1 PDVYEERRDV
11 LDLSFRTTLP
21 GGLGVKI
28 DAKNLL
34 DAPYELTQ
42 GDVLRESYRSGRS
55 FAIGLTWQPCC
66 AAVTVSVLPC
76 TVGVSP
82 ECQCF
87 VTGLRRGAHRT
98 GTHQPSIAGVS
109 TKALSP
115 ISQVKAR

>member
-1 PDVYEERRDV
+1 MVGQAPYVVNTGATWAPGAGTTSATLLYNTVGRRIVSAGEVPLPDVYEERRDV

-55 FAIGLTWQPCC
+55 FAIGLTWQP
-66 AAVTVSVLPC
+66 
-76 TVGVSP
+76 
-82 ECQCF
+82 
-87 VTGLRRGAHRT
+87 
-98 GTHQPSIAGVS
+98 
-109 TKALSP
+109 
-115 ISQVKAR
+115 